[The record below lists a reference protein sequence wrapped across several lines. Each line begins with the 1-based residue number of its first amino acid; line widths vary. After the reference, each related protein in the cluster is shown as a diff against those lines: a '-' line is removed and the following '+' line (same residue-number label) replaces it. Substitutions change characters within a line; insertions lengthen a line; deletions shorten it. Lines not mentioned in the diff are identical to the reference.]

1 MVIHLRAVKPYGIT
15 QCKVDAPR
23 LDLSQTGRYSIYL
36 LRWDWR
42 LSWPLCLVIYWD
54 RTSYLLSVTF
64 EECWKQ
70 FFTWWLY
77 SDCLLSQFFNA
88 SVTNLLINSVQICL
102 LYFILWL
109 NRYLGGSILKNFV
122 VCSYNVLTD
131 TTVSLDM
138 ILCHTVLLVIHVL
151 VLEVFL

>member
-1 MVIHLRAVKPYGIT
+1 MGSHSVRWMRLVLTSARQAGTRFTYSAGIEGWVGLCVWLYTEIEHLI
-15 QCKVDAPR
+15 CCR
-23 LDLSQTGRYSIYL
+23 LHLKNAENNF
-36 LRWDWR
+36 LRD
-42 LSWPLCLVIYWD
+42 D
-54 RTSYLLSVTF
+54 
-64 EECWKQ
+64 
-70 FFTWWLY
+70 Y